1 MHGLTRL
8 RLLLQAEPPLEQGR
22 GSGLRLHRLLGQE
35 LHPKERGEGVR
46 SGGLRRS
53 DQACG
58 IIGAMTRYDATETAQ
73 DNTAAL
79 VSEEEQVEDGVDV
92 EREDESLPIE
102 HPFNPEK
109 ISIATKSPT
118 IDLIVSRIKENEI
131 DLEPDFQREQMWNH
145 LRKSRLIES
154 LLLRVPIP
162 AFYVAADDEDH
173 WKVVDGIQRLSSIN
187 SYINNDFLLKK
198 LEYLSDFEGK
208 RYEDLPR
215 AMQRRIK
222 ETELV
227 VNVISPSTPVEVMF
241 NIFLRINTGG
251 VPLNPQEI
259 RNALTPPYVRDY
271 LKTLAQSYEF
281 LRATENSIRP
291 NRMADRECILR
302 FLAFYIDHWSCYST
316 STIDLNTYLTNAMR
330 KISETRREERNRL
343 AGDFKKA
350 MDAGF
355 RIFGRDTFRRQI
367 SGNWRSAVNKAL
379 LETWSVALANCSR
392 EEIDILVSKRDAI
405 KKESV
410 RLMSEDGDF
419 LAAIS
424 YSTGNQKRVEKR
436 FSAVEHLVR
445 SML

>member
-1 MHGLTRL
+1 MATYN
-8 RLLLQAEPPLEQGR
+8 
-22 GSGLRLHRLLGQE
+22 
-35 LHPKERGEGVR
+35 V
-46 SGGLRRS
+46 
-53 DQACG
+53 
-58 IIGAMTRYDATETAQ
+58 TETTQ
-73 DNTAAL
+73 DNTTAPLA
-79 VSEEEQVEDGVDV
+79 SEDEQVEDGVVV
-92 EREDESLPIE
+92 EREDENQSIE

-118 IDLIVSRIKENEI
+118 IDLIVSRIEENEI
-131 DLEPDFQREQMWNH
+131 DLEPDFQREQMWDNV
-145 LRKSRLIES
+145 RKSRLIES
-154 LLLRVPIP
+154 LLLRIPIP
-162 AFYVAADDEDH
+162 AFYVAADEEDH

-187 SYINNDFLLKK
+187 SYINNEFLLKN
-198 LEYLSDFEGK
+198 LQYLSDFEGK

-241 NIFLRINTGG
+241 NVFLRINTGG

-271 LKTLAQSYEF
+271 LKTLAQSDEF

-302 FLAFYIDHWSCYST
+302 FLAFYIDHWSHYST
-316 STIDLNTYLTNAMR
+316 STIDLNAYLTNAMR
-330 KISETRREERNRL
+330 KIASIGREERNGL

-355 RIFGRDTFRRQI
+355 RIFGRDTFRRQT

-379 LETWSVALANCSR
+379 LETWGVALANCSP
-392 EEIDILVSKRDAI
+392 EEIEILVSKRDAI
-405 KKESV
+405 KNEST
-410 RLMSEDGDF
+410 RLMSEDADF

>member
-1 MHGLTRL
+1 
-8 RLLLQAEPPLEQGR
+8 
-22 GSGLRLHRLLGQE
+22 
-35 LHPKERGEGVR
+35 
-46 SGGLRRS
+46 
-53 DQACG
+53 
-58 IIGAMTRYDATETAQ
+58 MTTHDITETAQ
-73 DNTAAL
+73 DNNAASL
-79 VSEEEQVEDGVDV
+79 VSDGEQVEDGVDV

-118 IDLIVSRIKENEI
+118 VDLIVSRIEEKEI
-131 DLEPDFQREQMWNH
+131 DLEPDFQREQMWSH

-187 SYINNDFLLKK
+187 SYINNAFMLRK
-198 LEYLSDFEGK
+198 LEYLGDFERK
-208 RYEDLPR
+208 LYKDLPR

-259 RNALTPPYVRDY
+259 RNALTPPHVRTY
-271 LKTLAQSYEF
+271 LKKLAQSDEF
-281 LRATENSIRP
+281 LKATGHSIRP
-291 NRMADRECILR
+291 NRMADRECVLR
-302 FLAFYIDHWSCYST
+302 FIAFYIDHWSSYST
-316 STIDLNTYLTNAMR
+316 GNSDLNAYLTDAMR
-330 KISETRREERNRL
+330 KISEITPKERSRL
-343 AGDFKKA
+343 ADAFKRA

-355 RIFGRDTFRRQI
+355 RIFGQDTFRRRG
-367 SGNWRSAVNKAL
+367 SSSRRSAVNKAL
-379 LETWSVALANCSR
+379 LETWGVALANCSR
-392 EEIDILVSKRDAI
+392 EEITILVSNQDTIRKA
-405 KKESV
+405 SV
-410 RLMSEDGDF
+410 RLMSEDDDF
-419 LAAIS
+419 IAAIS

-436 FSAVEHLVR
+436 FSAVGNLVR

>member
-1 MHGLTRL
+1 
-8 RLLLQAEPPLEQGR
+8 
-22 GSGLRLHRLLGQE
+22 
-35 LHPKERGEGVR
+35 
-46 SGGLRRS
+46 
-53 DQACG
+53 
-58 IIGAMTRYDATETAQ
+58 MTTHDITGTAQ
-73 DNTAAL
+73 ENTAAPL
-79 VSEEEQVEDGVDV
+79 VSEGEQVEDGVAV
-92 EREDESLPIE
+92 EGEDENLPIE

-118 IDLIVSRIKENEI
+118 IDLIVSRIEENEI
-131 DLEPDFQREQMWNH
+131 DLEPDFQREQMWSP

-162 AFYVAADDEDH
+162 AFYVAADDEDC

-187 SYINNDFLLKK
+187 SYIRNDFLLRN
-198 LEYLSDFEGK
+198 LEYLDDFEHK

-251 VPLNPQEI
+251 VPLNAQEI
-259 RNALTPPYVRDY
+259 RNALTSPYVRTY
-271 LKTLAQSYEF
+271 LKKLAQSDEF
-281 LRATENSIRP
+281 LKATGNSIRT
-291 NRMADRECILR
+291 NRMADRECALR
-302 FLAFYIDHWSCYST
+302 FLAFYIDHWSSYST
-316 STIDLNTYLTNAMR
+316 SKTDLNTYLTDAMR
-330 KISETRREERNRL
+330 KLSEIEPKEQSRL

-355 RIFGRDTFRRQI
+355 RIFGQNTFRRRG
-367 SGNWRSAVNKAL
+367 SSDRRSAVNKAL
-379 LETWSVALANCSR
+379 LETWGVALANCSR
-392 EEIDILVSKRDAI
+392 EEIDILVSKRDTI
-405 KKESV
+405 MKESV
-410 RLMSEDGDF
+410 RLMSEDDDF
-419 LAAIS
+419 VAAIS

-436 FSAVEHLVR
+436 FSAVDNLVR

>member
-1 MHGLTRL
+1 MGD
-8 RLLLQAEPPLEQGR
+8 A
-22 GSGLRLHRLLGQE
+22 
-35 LHPKERGEGVR
+35 
-46 SGGLRRS
+46 

-58 IIGAMTRYDATETAQ
+58 TIQAMATYHPTGTAQ
-73 DNTAAL
+73 DNTTAPL
-79 VSEEEQVEDGVDV
+79 VSEGGQVEGVDV
-92 EREDESLPIE
+92 EKEDENQPIE

-118 IDLIVSRIKENEI
+118 IDLIVSRIDENEI
-131 DLEPDFQREQMWNH
+131 DLEPDFQREQMWDSV
-145 LRKSRLIES
+145 RKSRLVES
-154 LLLRVPIP
+154 LLLRIPIP
-162 AFYVAADDEDH
+162 AFYVAADHEDH

-187 SYINNDFLLKK
+187 SYIHNSFMLKN

-208 RYEDLPR
+208 RYKDLPR

-241 NIFLRINTGG
+241 NVFLRINTGG

-259 RNALTPPYVRDY
+259 RNALTPPHVREY
-271 LKTLAQSYEF
+271 LKALAQSDEF
-281 LRATENSIRP
+281 LRATEKSIRP

-302 FLAFYIDHWSCYST
+302 FLAFYIDHWSQYSA
-316 STIDLNTYLTNAMR
+316 STIDLNTHLTNAMR
-330 KISETRREERNRL
+330 KISEIKREDRARL
-343 AGDFKKA
+343 ASDFKKA

-355 RIFGRDTFRRQI
+355 RIFGPDTFRRRTL
-367 SGNWRSAVNKAL
+367 GNGRSAVNKAL
-379 LETWSVALANCSR
+379 LETWGVALASCSP
-392 EEIDILVSKRDAI
+392 EEIAILVSKRDAL
-405 KKESV
+405 KDEST
-410 RLMSEDGDF
+410 RLMTEDADF

-436 FSAVEHLVR
+436 FSAVDDLVR

>member
-1 MHGLTRL
+1 MITH
-8 RLLLQAEPPLEQGR
+8 
-22 GSGLRLHRLLGQE
+22 
-35 LHPKERGEGVR
+35 
-46 SGGLRRS
+46 
-53 DQACG
+53 D
-58 IIGAMTRYDATETAQ
+58 ITETAQ
-73 DNTAAL
+73 DNNAASL
-79 VSEEEQVEDGVDV
+79 VSDGEQVEDGVDV

-118 IDLIVSRIKENEI
+118 VDLIVSRIEEKEI
-131 DLEPDFQREQMWNH
+131 DLEPDFQREQMWSH

-187 SYINNDFLLKK
+187 SYINNAFMLRK
-198 LEYLSDFEGK
+198 LEYLGDFERK
-208 RYEDLPR
+208 LYKDLPR

-259 RNALTPPYVRDY
+259 RNALTPPHVRTY
-271 LKTLAQSYEF
+271 LKKLAESDEF
-281 LRATENSIRP
+281 LKATGHSIRP
-291 NRMADRECILR
+291 NRMADRECVLR
-302 FLAFYIDHWSCYST
+302 FIAFYIDHWSSYST
-316 STIDLNTYLTNAMR
+316 GNSDLNAYLADAMR
-330 KISETRREERNRL
+330 KISEITPKERSRL
-343 AGDFKKA
+343 ADAFKRA

-355 RIFGRDTFRRQI
+355 RIFGQDTFRRRG
-367 SGNWRSAVNKAL
+367 SSSRRSAVNKAL
-379 LETWSVALANCSR
+379 LETWGVALANCSR
-392 EEIDILVSKRDAI
+392 EEITILVSNQDTIR
-405 KKESV
+405 KESV
-410 RLMSEDGDF
+410 RLMSEDDDF
-419 LAAIS
+419 IAAIS

-436 FSAVEHLVR
+436 FSAVGNLVR

>member
-1 MHGLTRL
+1 MITH
-8 RLLLQAEPPLEQGR
+8 
-22 GSGLRLHRLLGQE
+22 
-35 LHPKERGEGVR
+35 
-46 SGGLRRS
+46 
-53 DQACG
+53 D
-58 IIGAMTRYDATETAQ
+58 ITETAQ
-73 DNTAAL
+73 DNNAASL
-79 VSEEEQVEDGVDV
+79 VSDGEQVEDGVDV

-118 IDLIVSRIKENEI
+118 VDLIVSRIEEKEI
-131 DLEPDFQREQMWNH
+131 DLEPDFQREQMWSH

-187 SYINNDFLLKK
+187 SYINNAFMLRK
-198 LEYLSDFEGK
+198 LEYLGDFERK
-208 RYEDLPR
+208 LYKDLPH

-259 RNALTPPYVRDY
+259 RNALTPPHVRTY
-271 LKTLAQSYEF
+271 LKKLAQSDEF
-281 LRATENSIRP
+281 LKATGHSIRP
-291 NRMADRECILR
+291 NRMADRECVLR
-302 FLAFYIDHWSCYST
+302 FIAFYIDHWSSYST
-316 STIDLNTYLTNAMR
+316 GNSDLNAYLTDAMR
-330 KISETRREERNRL
+330 KISEITPKERSRL
-343 AGDFKKA
+343 ADAFKRA

-355 RIFGRDTFRRQI
+355 RIFGQDTFRRRG
-367 SGNWRSAVNKAL
+367 SSSRRSAVNKAL
-379 LETWSVALANCSR
+379 LETWGVALANCSR
-392 EEIDILVSKRDAI
+392 EEITILVSNQDTIR
-405 KKESV
+405 KESV
-410 RLMSEDGDF
+410 RLMSEDDDF
-419 LAAIS
+419 IAAIS

-436 FSAVEHLVR
+436 FSAVGNLVR